1 MWFRGVYYSRY
12 VLWSYYILR
21 YVIIIR
27 GMYVNYVEYVCVYFF
42 CSVGRRIWTWNASY
56 ELILCNVVVVVV
68 AN

>member
-12 VLWSYYILR
+12 VLWSYYILQ

-42 CSVGRRIWTWNASY
+42 LLFGEEVLNLERFLRVNS
-56 ELILCNVVVVVV
+56 L
-68 AN
+68 